1 MESQT
6 KKIAQPRYRF
16 FDDLYISIESID
28 KELLSDWS
36 HKEKL
41 SLKYCVIEE
50 QYEDESCISIELSG
64 AELYDTPEVAQ
75 QEADS
80 CNEE

>member
-6 KKIAQPRYRF
+6 KKIVQPRYRF

-36 HKEKL
+36 HKEKP
-41 SLKYCVIEE
+41 SLKYCIIEE
-50 QYEDESCISIELSG
+50 QFADEDRVSIELSG
-64 AELYDTPEVAQ
+64 AEVFNIL
-75 QEADS
+75 EAAEKELKDW
-80 CNEE
+80 NE